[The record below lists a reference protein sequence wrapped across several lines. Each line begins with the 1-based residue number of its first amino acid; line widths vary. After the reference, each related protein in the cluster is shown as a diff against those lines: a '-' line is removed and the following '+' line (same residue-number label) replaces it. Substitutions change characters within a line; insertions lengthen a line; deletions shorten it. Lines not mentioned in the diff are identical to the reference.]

1 MQPENYLVKGLA
13 FDNKVRVFLVE
24 NTELLK
30 TICDKPEVQSRL
42 LKTLLGTTVTAA
54 SLLTG
59 TLKGSQRLSLKVKAS
74 HPDWKIFA
82 DVDFCGN
89 IRGYLSESIL
99 QAPLGQWEELTVAQW
114 FGSNGCL
121 QVVQDDGMHH
131 AFTGITDMPYS
142 NIVDD
147 IAHYFQQSEQ
157 TPTCLDIHIS
167 FNEKNE
173 ILRSQGIL
181 AQLLPGA
188 PYHTLNDVQGILDRQ
203 PQLRAALKP
212 RTPESSRTFLSSVF
226 ADIVFIGEQ
235 PIQAYC
241 GCSKPMF
248 YPMLLA
254 LGEDALKRACEEV
267 QSIEMVCHVCGSKYV
282 FGHDEISRLIEWG
295 DGPA

>member
-1 MQPENYLVKGLA
+1 MQPGNYLVKGLA
-13 FDNKVRVFLVE
+13 FDHKVRVFLVE
-24 NTELLK
+24 NTDLLK
-30 TICDKPEVQSRL
+30 TICDKPEIQSRL

-59 TLKGSQRLSLKVKAS
+59 TLKGNQRLSMKVKAS
-74 HPDWKIFA
+74 RPDWRIFA
-82 DVDFCGN
+82 DVDSCGN

-99 QAPLGQWEELTVAQW
+99 EAPLGQWEELTVAQW
-114 FGSNGCL
+114 VGGKGCL
-121 QVVQDDGMHH
+121 QVVKDDGMHH

-188 PYHTLNDVQGILDRQ
+188 PYPMLNDIRGILDRQ
-203 PQLRAALKP
+203 PRLRAASKP
-212 RTPESSRTFLSSVF
+212 RTPESSKAFLSSVF
-226 ADIVFIGEQ
+226 ADIVWIGEQ
-235 PIQAYC
+235 PLQAYC

-254 LGEDALKRACEEV
+254 LGEDALRRACEEG
-267 QSIEMVCHVCGSKYV
+267 QSMEMVCHVCGSKYG
-282 FGHDEISRLIEWG
+282 FELDEISGLMEWG
-295 DGPA
+295 EGPV